1 MKKLISY
8 LAALAMTASLI
19 PSMLVHAETAPIA
32 PTADGYYSLEAEDGT
47 YTSDYSLMQNDGAFG
62 GKLLGAFNPGSD
74 EGLKV
79 SWTISGTAGS
89 YDVWALMLGSGGGG
103 TEMDKMGVALNDGD
117 LTGSRLVGNDG
128 TATDTKWRYKNH
140 FGWGY
145 YGLMGWNKLD
155 TIQLTNDNAT
165 INFGRIEKGANN
177 LAGIDKIYLVPRSW
191 RWSPALA
198 ASVDAAP
205 SDYLTTDVP
214 KNEWLVKADSTGSLI
229 LEAEKGD
236 YENAH
241 VVATDKAFGG
251 AYVGEFITDVAD
263 SKGSIQW
270 EAEIPDNRPYD
281 VWALTLCNV
290 GDGAT
295 GGELSTMQF
304 AAGEDEGIAVSK
316 SGASYKRYSAG
327 DLDSQLSGHYLCW
340 RKVCG
345 KKVFGAGKQDFLF
358 ALQSQG
364 LSGRTNWFALDRIVI
379 TPSENFWSPSETDY
393 VSAGSTAYLT
403 EDTPCAKDAP
413 FVPDKNQVIWMEA
426 EKADFDKFSVA
437 SSGSAS
443 GGELIGVGV
452 QDTSDDEYLV
462 DFTFDVK
469 EAQSYDVWVLA
480 PNYPDGS
487 HYHFSKYETS
497 LDGETYKSYDDGQV
511 YNGYD
516 VLDYPILY
524 SQYNQVGANLD
535 IRWTK
540 VNAGEML
547 TAGRH
552 NFAVK
557 FNRRRLP
564 RDNYIIGFLDCVA
577 VVPSNMNWVPDSV
590 NKPVDRENGYA
601 WIEAE
606 NSDTEKRFGTWFG
619 ESASGRGYL
628 WEDNTSLRGNE
639 KLNYNFKLAND
650 GNYDIY
656 FLGSQV
662 DVSYLSQLYYD
673 FDSNAETLVDENDSR
688 HVNVTWKS
696 NTYMWTNGNSTYN
709 AYWQKIGENVS
720 LTAGEHVLNTEWKTR
735 SAIEGDN
742 DDPAHYML
750 ADAYVIVPTG
760 WEFEMPDTESVLPA
774 MTALNLDATEKVETL
789 KARYANGVTS
799 DLEGLELAG
808 SAGSTI
814 SYTAKTNYI
823 AADGKVTR
831 PAAGEANAYGR
842 LSVFAKKLPSVSA
855 EGGFM
860 YALDSDSSQTLR
872 LLVLATPAVSYQNF
886 AATYADGTEIV
897 PNALTSGATVN
908 ASVAVKKADTKDR
921 TALLAA
927 AVYQNGVL
935 VKVESASAVL
945 SEEYQP
951 ITTSVILPESEDMSG
966 ITIRVFLWDS
976 LDCANPY
983 ADPIEY

>member
-8 LAALAMTASLI
+8 LAALAMTASII
-19 PSMLVHAETAPIA
+19 PSMLVHAEETAIA
-32 PTADGYYSLEAEDGT
+32 PTEDGYYSLEAEDGA
-47 YTSDYSLMQNDGAFG
+47 YTSDYTLFENDQAFG
-62 GKLLGAFNPGSD
+62 GKVLGTFNSEAED
-74 EGLKV
+74 KGLQI
-79 SWTISGTAGS
+79 SWTISGKAGD
-89 YDVWALMLGSGGGG
+89 YDVWALMVGSAGDGS
-103 TEMDKMGVALNDGD
+103 EMNKMGVALNDGE
-117 LTGSRLVGNDG
+117 LTGKRLSSIGDS
-128 TATDTKWRYKNH
+128 WRYKQGL
-140 FGWGY
+140 GWGY
-145 YGLMGWNKLD
+145 TGSFGWNKLD
-155 TIQLTNDNAT
+155 TIRLSNENAT
-165 INFGRIEKGANN
+165 IRFARIEKGAGGANN
-177 LAGIDKIYLVPRSW
+177 LTGIDKLFLVPKSW
-191 RWSPALA
+191 KWSPD
-198 ASVDAAP
+198 VTP
-205 SDYLTTDVP
+205 SADYRTSDIP
-214 KNEWLVKADSTGSLI
+214 KNTWLVKADDTGSI
-229 LEAEKGD
+229 VLEAEKGD
-236 YENAH
+236 FENADI
-241 VVATDKAFGG
+241 VQDNKAFGG
-251 AYVGEFITDVAD
+251 AYVGAFDMGEKNGA
-263 SKGSIQW
+263 IQW
-270 EAEIPDNRPYD
+270 EAEIPDNRGYD
-281 VWALTLCNV
+281 VWALTLCNT
-290 GDGAT
+290 GAT
-295 GGELSTMQF
+295 ASGSELSLMQF
-304 AAGEDEGIAVSK
+304 AAGETDLGEVSRAGG
-316 SGASYKRYSAG
+316 SDYKRYSAG
-327 DLDSQLSGHYLCW
+327 SLSGQLAGHYLCW
-340 RKVCG
+340 RKVSTNH
-345 KKVFGAGKQDFLF
+345 VMGAGKQQFM
-358 ALQSQG
+358 
-364 LSGRTNWFALDRIVI
+364 LSTKSRGAGNWFALDRIVLVPTENVW
-379 TPSENFWSPSETDY
+379 TPSTKDY
-393 VSAGSTAYLT
+393 VAEDSTAYLQD
-403 EDTPCAKDAP
+403 EISYVKEYPS
-413 FVPDKNQVIWMEA
+413 VQPDENQVIWMEA
-426 EKADFDKFSVA
+426 EDAKALDFNVQSNEK
-437 SSGSAS
+437 AS

-606 NSDTEKRFGTWFG
+606 NSDTEKRFVTWFG